1 MALTKSRRYRVRRK
15 QVDALRRA
23 LSASRSRR
31 DMNRNLMSRFDGPV
45 ILSTDVDDL
54 DDVGMPCLFSDRNQH
69 SLGTRYFLRMKLGE
83 FGRMLEFCDAHGDAI
98 QKWAFS
104 NFLRCNNNNTNVFP
118 SVHFFEIELLGHV
131 LIFGV
136 RSERQA
142 NEWVDEIPPPSRQLV
157 FLVSTSVYKMF
168 GEIFL
173 GKVYVWPGGKRLV
186 LNARRQHSRH
196 VSQDD
201 DSVATVAGKL
211 LSSALCLNSRDASA
225 CVSLIEYAIG
235 VTQEHS
241 MSPGESSS
249 WTARHREVALT
260 EFVRGVRARS
270 ARISLLSLYS
280 HRLHNSEHSHTH
292 THTHTGPF
300 CRRISRST
308 RSESGK
314 SGGS

>member
-1 MALTKSRRYRVRRK
+1 
-15 QVDALRRA
+15 
-23 LSASRSRR
+23 
-31 DMNRNLMSRFDGPV
+31 
-45 ILSTDVDDL
+45 
-54 DDVGMPCLFSDRNQH
+54 
-69 SLGTRYFLRMKLGE
+69 
-83 FGRMLEFCDAHGDAI
+83 MLEFCDAHGDAI

-104 NFLRCNNNNTNVFP
+104 NFLRCNSNNTNVFP

-142 NEWVDEIPPPSRQLV
+142 NEWIDEISSSIATTRVPGFAKVGVQDVR
-157 FLVSTSVYKMF
+157 
-168 GEIFL
+168 EIFL
-173 GKVYVWPGGKRLV
+173 EKVYVWPGGKRLV

-280 HRLHNSEHSHTH
+280 HRLHNSEHSHTQ
-292 THTHTGPF
+292 TQTGPF
-300 CRRISRST
+300 CRCIGRST

-314 SGGS
+314 SGGSRHSVMFLAQRVSHVARSCNHVVRSSSDTLETVERTLLRYRRMPVLTS